1 MPFFQDIFRSN
12 FLNNIGTVTG
22 FDMTV
27 AVVLSFGMG
36 IFILLIHRRIYYGAM
51 YSESFG
57 VSLVALCMI
66 TTVLILAVSSNVVLS
81 LGMVGALSIVR
92 FRAAVKEPMELAF
105 IFWSMEAGLVLAA
118 GVIPLAIG
126 VNVAIGALL
135 LLWVKRKSGDTVY
148 MLVLRCEQDKLYE
161 ADGALT
167 YVRNSVKRYQVKSRL
182 PDAGTQETDG
192 KSAGFPAEEA
202 IPIQYETQPD
212 ENPEITELN
221 IDSRTA
227 LMQWDSHETEKKSD
241 IVELDIE
248 VTLLPSKRKHTK
260 GKAYVEVD
268 DVTAFVDKLAKM
280 PGVQK
285 AALVSYDGAYTGKEE
300 RYEWKK

>member
-66 TTVLILAVSSNVVLS
+66 TTALILAVSSNVVLS

-105 IFWSMEAGLVLAA
+105 IFWSMETGLVLAA
-118 GVIPLAIG
+118 GVIPLAIS

-148 MLVLRCEQDKLYE
+148 MLVLRCEREKLYE

-182 PDAGTQETDG
+182 PEIG
-192 KSAGFPAEEA
+192 AEKA
-202 IPIQYETQPD
+202 IPNPHETQPD
-212 ENPEITELN
+212 ENPNTMELD

-227 LMQWDSHETEKKSD
+227 LMQWDSHETAKKSD

-248 VTLLPSKRKHTK
+248 VTLLPSKRKHPK
-260 GKAYVEVD
+260 GKAYVEID

-300 RYEWKK
+300 RYE